1 MIKKNTGL
9 QIHNLCKKLWPY
21 NRSLTGNGTLRS
33 LQILGKDLKGFKIH
47 KIKSGTNV
55 FDWTIP
61 DEWNIKDGWIKNKNG
76 KKILNF
82 KKNNLHIMGYSS
94 PIKKKISYQKLK
106 NKIFSIP
113 DQPNAIPYMTSYYEK
128 NWGFCMSHNQKK
140 LKKNDVF
147 DIFINSKFSKGHLN
161 YGELFIKGKSS
172 QEILLSSYVCHPSLA
187 NNELSGPTVL
197 KFLSKWLLKRTNK
210 YSYRIVFV
218 PETIGSIAFIS
229 KNLKKLKKNVI
240 AGYNLTCLGD
250 NRTYSFLP
258 SRNGDTLS
266 DRIAIH
272 ILKHTYKKFKKY
284 DWKDRG
290 SDERQYCSPGV
301 DLPIASIM
309 RSKYG
314 EYPEYHTSLD
324 DLKKVVTPKGLE
336 GGYNVLKLAIEAIEN
351 NCFFVAKNFCE
362 PQLSKKNLV
371 RSINGKKGNDKDV
384 KIMLEILTW
393 ADGKNS
399 LLEVAEKSDLPMWDF
414 YYFLNLL
421 KKNKLIEIRNEK
433 TKN

>member
-1 MIKKNTGL
+1 
-9 QIHNLCKKLWPY
+9 
-21 NRSLTGNGTLRS
+21 
-33 LQILGKDLKGFKIH
+33 
-47 KIKSGTNV
+47 
-55 FDWTIP
+55 
-61 DEWNIKDGWIKNKNG
+61 
-76 KKILNF
+76 
-82 KKNNLHIMGYSS
+82 
-94 PIKKKISYQKLK
+94 
-106 NKIFSIP
+106 
-113 DQPNAIPYMTSYYEK
+113 MTSYYEK
-128 NWGFCMSHNQKK
+128 NWGFCMSHNQKKK

-272 ILKHTYKKFKKY
+272 ILKHT
-284 DWKDRG
+284 
-290 SDERQYCSPGV
+290 
-301 DLPIASIM
+301 
-309 RSKYG
+309 
-314 EYPEYHTSLD
+314 
-324 DLKKVVTPKGLE
+324 
-336 GGYNVLKLAIEAIEN
+336 
-351 NCFFVAKNFCE
+351 
-362 PQLSKKNLV
+362 
-371 RSINGKKGNDKDV
+371 
-384 KIMLEILTW
+384 
-393 ADGKNS
+393 
-399 LLEVAEKSDLPMWDF
+399 
-414 YYFLNLL
+414 
-421 KKNKLIEIRNEK
+421 IRNSK
-433 TKN
+433 R

>member
-1 MIKKNTGL
+1 MYL
-9 QIHNLCKKLWPY
+9 
-21 NRSLTGNGTLRS
+21 
-33 LQILGKDLKGFKIH
+33 
-47 KIKSGTNV
+47 
-55 FDWTIP
+55 
-61 DEWNIKDGWIKNKNG
+61 
-76 KKILNF
+76 
-82 KKNNLHIMGYSS
+82 
-94 PIKKKISYQKLK
+94 
-106 NKIFSIP
+106 IF
-113 DQPNAIPYMTSYYEK
+113 
-128 NWGFCMSHNQKK
+128 
-140 LKKNDVF
+140 
-147 DIFINSKFSKGHLN
+147 FINSKFSKGHLN

-336 GGYNVLKLAIEAIEN
+336 GGYNVSKLAIEAIEN